1 MDNNII
7 NFTFENQGIRV
18 IEINGE
24 PWWIGKDVC
33 ACFGDQNHNRS
44 IGRVD
49 DYDKRVVPIIDSL
62 GRTQNATVLNESGI
76 YALLFAMQPQK
87 AHNNGVSDEYPIE
100 VVQRMDKLHRFKR
113 WVTSEVLPSIR
124 KHGGYIAGQESLEM
138 SQEEFLAKAMQVANK
153 VLEDRAK
160 RIATLEAQNAQQTAL
175 IEEMKPKVSYYE
187 MILKTPNTV
196 LVTQI
201 AKDYGMSAK
210 RLNEIL
216 CNKKIQYKRN
226 GQWLL
231 HQQYA
236 DKGYTRSETH
246 VWDHYGQH
254 ASSIQTKWTQKGRQ
268 FIYEVLK
275 ADGILPICEQ

>member
-1 MDNNII
+1 MENNII

-124 KHGGYIAGQESLEM
+124 KHGGYIAGQENLEM

-175 IEEMKPKVSYYE
+175 IEEMKPKVS
-187 MILKTPNTV
+187 
-196 LVTQI
+196 
-201 AKDYGMSAK
+201 
-210 RLNEIL
+210 
-216 CNKKIQYKRN
+216 
-226 GQWLL
+226 
-231 HQQYA
+231 
-236 DKGYTRSETH
+236 
-246 VWDHYGQH
+246 
-254 ASSIQTKWTQKGRQ
+254 
-268 FIYEVLK
+268 
-275 ADGILPICEQ
+275 